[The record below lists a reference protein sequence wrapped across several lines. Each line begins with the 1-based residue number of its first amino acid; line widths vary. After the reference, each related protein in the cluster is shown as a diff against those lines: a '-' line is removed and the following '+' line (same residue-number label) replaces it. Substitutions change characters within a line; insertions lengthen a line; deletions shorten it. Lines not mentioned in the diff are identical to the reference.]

1 MSKKDA
7 PRDSSDTD
15 LEREIRQG
23 RKFTAEEAIG
33 RMAGPGAMKGA
44 SVISRQQE
52 AENAAGVWLA
62 ANVADST
69 GTLRAVLHRHLK
81 TSRLLL
87 DNLDDPSVA
96 ATAYLRQILASEQRL
111 RETVREADAEWG
123 RAMDERP
130 HFDRE
135 GCPAHPDDPYT
146 DESVRKALDEA
157 LHRSRN

>member
-1 MSKKDA
+1 MSNKDA
-7 PRDSSDTD
+7 PGDSTETD

-23 RKFTAEEAIG
+23 RKFNAEEAIG
-33 RMAGPGAMKGA
+33 RLAGPGAMKGA

-52 AENAAGVWLA
+52 AEIAAGVWLA
-62 ANVADST
+62 ANVTDST
-69 GTLRAVLHRHLK
+69 GALRAVLHRHLK

-96 ATAYLRQILASEQRL
+96 AAAYLRQILASEQRL

-123 RAMDERP
+123 RTMDERP
-130 HFDRE
+130 HFERE
-135 GCPAHPDDPYT
+135 GSPAHPDDPYT
-146 DESVRKALDEA
+146 ADSVRKTLDEA